1 MWYPRNNQWGRDNE
15 KYEGRAKAES
25 LLCPSRVRADLNNLE
40 GTNLIEGEKYQ
51 GICVNDTKMGGRGER
66 LRLRSQGK
74 DAFISIQLEYLNT
87 YTKLTTDDTDSH
99 KVSLPESI
107 VEEWYINRW
116 YGPWEVQS
124 RDECGREADS
134 TH

>member
-1 MWYPRNNQWGRDNE
+1 M
-15 KYEGRAKAES
+15 
-25 LLCPSRVRADLNNLE
+25 
-40 GTNLIEGEKYQ
+40 
-51 GICVNDTKMGGRGER
+51 NDTKMGGRGER

-107 VEEWYINRW
+107 VEE
-116 YGPWEVQS
+116 
-124 RDECGREADS
+124 
-134 TH
+134 